1 MRRLKASDRFP
12 LLIQAYRSLDPIG
25 LRLDV
30 NGQANGMPQ
39 EQPYSTDITDEKS
52 FEKELQWTYPSP
64 EPDLSGGATIFLT
77 GATGFLG
84 AYILRE
90 LLSRASAR
98 VIALVRAP
106 TEATGLARIKETCQA
121 YDLWSNEWL
130 TRLSCVVGDLAKAK
144 LGLGTE
150 TWNRV
155 ADEADIVI
163 HNGAKVH
170 WVLPCKSCSM
180 IDNIALMR
188 ECSSVSTTGH
198 ACGLTLL
205 TDSIQTRLSNP
216 QMCSAPSLQC
226 HYVETPANPS
236 SFVSSAA
243 LPC

>member
-1 MRRLKASDRFP
+1 MRSLKAFDRFP

-30 NGQANGMPQ
+30 NGQTNGMPQ
-39 EQPYSTDITDEKS
+39 EEPYSTDITHDKS
-52 FEKELQWTYPSP
+52 FEKERQWTYPSP
-64 EPDLSGGATIFLT
+64 ELDLSGGAMIFLT

-84 AYILRE
+84 AYILRD
-90 LLSRASAR
+90 LLSRANTR
-98 VIALVRAP
+98 VIAHVRAP
-106 TEATGLARIKETCQA
+106 TEEAGLARIKETCQA
-121 YDLWSNEWL
+121 YDLWSEEWS
-130 TRLSCVVGDLAKAK
+130 TRVSCVVGDLAKAK
-144 LGLGTE
+144 LGLDTE
-150 TWNRV
+150 AWNRV
-155 ADEADIVI
+155 ADKADIVI

-198 ACGLTLL
+198 PCGLTLL
-205 TDSIQTRLSNP
+205 TDSIQTRLSN
-216 QMCSAPSLQC
+216 QQTCSAPSLQC
-226 HYVETPANPS
+226 HYVETLANPS